1 MPFLQMFQNCACF
14 KKVYVQ
20 DGGGGN
26 QNSLEMYTYT
36 FKLKN

>member
-20 DGGGGN
+20 DGGGGG
-26 QNSLEMYTYT
+26 EP
-36 FKLKN
+36 KLSWNVHIYF